1 MNTRAAIALTALLV
15 PCSAHADP
23 PPKVCVAVVGDPDE
37 AVRALAE
44 DVTARISTSGE
55 LRGVADADSR
65 AALRGEPSAPASDLT
80 AARRGLR
87 GTDADLDPLRAL
99 ADQLGCAWFV
109 ELGARPAGTL
119 VRVIDVV
126 RRAERA
132 AETRASVDAAEVV
145 ALVQRMS
152 TSPLV
157 PAASTP
163 DAGASPTGPTD
174 GGAGAD
180 ASADGGAPLALA
192 TDAGTVSRAAAATT
206 PARAE
211 RPLIARIWPW
221 LLVGGLAFAGA
232 AVAILLAPEPETST
246 RLTVIHT
253 GTP

>member
-1 MNTRAAIALTALLV
+1 MNTRAAIALSALLV
-15 PCSAHADP
+15 PCSVSADP

-37 AVRALAE
+37 AVRALAD
-44 DVTARISTSGE
+44 DVTSRISTSAE

-87 GTDADLDPLRAL
+87 GTDADVAPLRAL

-126 RRAERA
+126 RAAVRS
-132 AETRASVDAAEVV
+132 AETLSSVDAAGVV
-145 ALVQRMS
+145 ALVQRMIA
-152 TSPLV
+152 TPYV
-157 PAASTP
+157 PAASNA
-163 DAGASPTGPTD
+163 DAGASPEGPTD
-174 GGAGAD
+174 GGARAD
-180 ASADGGAPLALA
+180 AAVDA
-192 TDAGTVSRAAAATT
+192 TSTAAVTADAGGVSRAAATT
-206 PARAE
+206 SPAPAE

-221 LLVGGLAFAGA
+221 LLVGGLALVGG

-246 RLTVIHT
+246 RITVIHS
-253 GTP
+253 GSR